1 MKAGPRQ
8 FTGEQMQILRE
19 SHLFDSMTDSDIEA
33 IVKLCVTRRDVARRE
48 VLFREYDTADRFWI
62 VLDGKLESYRFSNA
76 LDRDNFV
83 FPYSKGEF
91 IGLEFWASHLQKSA
105 LVVVSVYPCIL
116 AEIKLPPLPADTL
129 PDGAVWHITN
139 NSKMILGDE
148 CVRRQRQIGVMG
160 VGSVRDRLLAFL
172 DYMRDKTGSDA
183 FHIKMN
189 QQQLASYFGIAR
201 PSLTTVLRQ
210 LRKEN
215 LIDFE
220 GDYYTVKTNPAEAD
234 NS

>member
-1 MKAGPRQ
+1 MKAGSRQ
-8 FTGEQMQILRE
+8 FTGEQMRILRE
-19 SHLFDSMTDSDIEA
+19 SHLFDGMADSDIEA
-33 IVKLCVTRRDVARRE
+33 TINLCVSRRDVARRE
-48 VLFREYDTADRFWI
+48 VLIREHDTADRFWI

-83 FPYSKGEF
+83 FPYFKGEF
-91 IGLEFWASHLQKSA
+91 IGLEFWASHIQKSA

-116 AEIKLPPLPADTL
+116 AEIKLPPLPAETL
-129 PDGAVWHITN
+129 PAGAVWHITN

-189 QQQLASYFGIAR
+189 QQQLASYFGVAR
-201 PSLTTVLRQ
+201 QSLVSVLTQ
-210 LRKEN
+210 LRKDN
-215 LIDFE
+215 FLDFD
-220 GDYYTVKTNPAEAD
+220 GDFYTLKTHSADEEA
-234 NS
+234 

>member
-1 MKAGPRQ
+1 MKAGSRL
-8 FTGEQMQILRE
+8 FTSGQMQILRK
-19 SHLFDSMTDSDIEA
+19 SHLFDGMADSDIEA
-33 IVKLCVTRRDVARRE
+33 TVNLCVTQRGLARRE
-48 VLFREYDTADRFWI
+48 VLIRENDTADRFWI
-62 VLDGKLESYRFSNA
+62 VLDGKLESYRFTQA

-83 FPYSKGEF
+83 FPYSAGEF

-105 LVVVSVYPCIL
+105 LVVISVFPCVL

-129 PDGAVWHITN
+129 PAGAVWHITN
-139 NSKMILGDE
+139 NIKMILGDE

-160 VGSVRDRLLAFL
+160 AGSVRDRLLAFL
-172 DYMRDKTGSDA
+172 HYMRDKTGSDA

-189 QQQLASYFGIAR
+189 QQQLASYFGVAR

-210 LRKEN
+210 LRKEK

-220 GDYYTVKTNPAEAD
+220 GDFYTVKKNPADKEE
-234 NS
+234 